1 MIVCGRVMVHGGV
14 SCDVCVCEVC
24 GRVMCMVVYHVM
36 CVGCDGVWV

>member
-1 MIVCGRVMVHGGV
+1 MHGGI
-14 SCDVCVCEVC
+14 SCDVCGVRWCVGVMVC